1 MCIRDSLSLEGMVAA
16 TEQPASRLCT
26 ACFTGRY
33 PIELPPAYQLGKNLL
48 EQSELALGAPE
59 DGLTTLMSS
68 SGGAGALERPLPH
81 TNKGSRSPTPPPGWT
96 PRRGTRPS
104 S

>member
-1 MCIRDSLSLEGMVAA
+1 MEEVGRSIGADSLGHLSLEGMVAA
-16 TEQPASRLCT
+16 TEQPSTRLCT
-26 ACFTGRY
+26 ACFTGKY

-68 SGGAGALERPLPH
+68 SGGAGALERP
-81 TNKGSRSPTPPPGWT
+81 
-96 PRRGTRPS
+96 
-104 S
+104 